1 MPGLRDFLLTQH
13 AKSGQWRKLFFA
25 VLGGLLA
32 LNIVFQPHE
41 PHFGLDD
48 YPFFWAVFGLGI
60 GLAMVYVMKKIIQP
74 RIVRKEDYYGDI

>member
-1 MPGLRDFLLTQH
+1 MSGLRDFLLAQH
-13 AKSGQWRKLFFA
+13 AKRGQWLKAFLS
-25 VLGGLLA
+25 VLGALLA
-32 LNIVFQPHE
+32 LNIVFRPHE
-41 PHFGLDD
+41 PHFGLDG